1 MALLTTTLSA
11 YLAVSN
17 TLRENTASLLRPKAP
32 KAGSRIFLERI
43 KPIWNNLGFKNKLTA
58 RNIFRYK
65 SRMLMTILGVAG
77 CMGLLMLGFGMK
89 FSISKVLT
97 LQYDEIIKYDISVVY
112 KEEPTID
119 ESRALGDYVLKN
131 DNVVKIVPILQDLLK
146 LEIPKQSTQDVL
158 LIVDMENRLDEVM
171 VLRNPNSN
179 EILNIGDS
187 GIIITEKLAKMLGV
201 KEGDT
206 ISFKTEKDGNSTA
219 ETKVLAVVENY
230 IYHYIYM
237 TPTAYKNLFGDSAA
251 LNTLL
256 LRSSA
261 QDNSELSK
269 QLLKIDGITSVTM
282 NIDTQKQVDE
292 AMKNLNIIVALMIIS
307 AGLLAVVVLYNLNNI
322 NITER
327 RRELA
332 TLKVLGF
339 YDGELERY
347 VFRENIILT
356 VVGMILGIIIGV
368 VLHFFIMRSVE
379 TDTMMFGRQIKWYS
393 YIFSIVLTVAFT
405 ILVNALMS
413 IKLRKI
419 DMIESLKSTE

>member
-1 MALLTTTLSA
+1 M
-11 YLAVSN
+11 
-17 TLRENTASLLRPKAP
+17 
-32 KAGSRIFLERI
+32 
-43 KPIWNNLGFKNKLTA
+43 
-58 RNIFRYK
+58 
-65 SRMLMTILGVAG
+65 
-77 CMGLLMLGFGMK
+77 
-89 FSISKVLT
+89 
-97 LQYDEIIKYDISVVY
+97 
-112 KEEPTID
+112 
-119 ESRALGDYVLKN
+119 
-131 DNVVKIVPILQDLLK
+131 NV
-146 LEIPKQSTQDVL
+146 
-158 LIVDMENRLDEVM
+158 
-171 VLRNPNSN
+171 
-179 EILNIGDS
+179 
-187 GIIITEKLAKMLGV
+187 
-201 KEGDT
+201 
-206 ISFKTEKDGNSTA
+206 
-219 ETKVLAVVENY
+219 
-230 IYHYIYM
+230 
-237 TPTAYKNLFGDSAA
+237 
-251 LNTLL
+251 
-256 LRSSA
+256 
-261 QDNSELSK
+261 
-269 QLLKIDGITSVTM
+269 
-282 NIDTQKQVDE
+282 DTQKQVDE

-356 VVGMILGIIIGV
+356 VVGMILGVIIGV

>member
-1 MALLTTTLSA
+1 M
-11 YLAVSN
+11 
-17 TLRENTASLLRPKAP
+17 
-32 KAGSRIFLERI
+32 
-43 KPIWNNLGFKNKLTA
+43 
-58 RNIFRYK
+58 
-65 SRMLMTILGVAG
+65 
-77 CMGLLMLGFGMK
+77 
-89 FSISKVLT
+89 
-97 LQYDEIIKYDISVVY
+97 
-112 KEEPTID
+112 
-119 ESRALGDYVLKN
+119 
-131 DNVVKIVPILQDLLK
+131 
-146 LEIPKQSTQDVL
+146 
-158 LIVDMENRLDEVM
+158 
-171 VLRNPNSN
+171 
-179 EILNIGDS
+179 
-187 GIIITEKLAKMLGV
+187 
-201 KEGDT
+201 
-206 ISFKTEKDGNSTA
+206 
-219 ETKVLAVVENY
+219 LAVVENY

-282 NIDTQKQVDE
+282 NVDTQKQVDE

>member
-1 MALLTTTLSA
+1 
-11 YLAVSN
+11 
-17 TLRENTASLLRPKAP
+17 
-32 KAGSRIFLERI
+32 
-43 KPIWNNLGFKNKLTA
+43 
-58 RNIFRYK
+58 
-65 SRMLMTILGVAG
+65 
-77 CMGLLMLGFGMK
+77 
-89 FSISKVLT
+89 
-97 LQYDEIIKYDISVVY
+97 
-112 KEEPTID
+112 
-119 ESRALGDYVLKN
+119 
-131 DNVVKIVPILQDLLK
+131 
-146 LEIPKQSTQDVL
+146 
-158 LIVDMENRLDEVM
+158 
-171 VLRNPNSN
+171 
-179 EILNIGDS
+179 
-187 GIIITEKLAKMLGV
+187 
-201 KEGDT
+201 
-206 ISFKTEKDGNSTA
+206 
-219 ETKVLAVVENY
+219 
-230 IYHYIYM
+230 M

-282 NIDTQKQVDE
+282 NVDTQKQVDE

>member
-1 MALLTTTLSA
+1 
-11 YLAVSN
+11 
-17 TLRENTASLLRPKAP
+17 
-32 KAGSRIFLERI
+32 
-43 KPIWNNLGFKNKLTA
+43 
-58 RNIFRYK
+58 
-65 SRMLMTILGVAG
+65 
-77 CMGLLMLGFGMK
+77 
-89 FSISKVLT
+89 
-97 LQYDEIIKYDISVVY
+97 
-112 KEEPTID
+112 
-119 ESRALGDYVLKN
+119 
-131 DNVVKIVPILQDLLK
+131 
-146 LEIPKQSTQDVL
+146 
-158 LIVDMENRLDEVM
+158 
-171 VLRNPNSN
+171 
-179 EILNIGDS
+179 
-187 GIIITEKLAKMLGV
+187 
-201 KEGDT
+201 
-206 ISFKTEKDGNSTA
+206 
-219 ETKVLAVVENY
+219 
-230 IYHYIYM
+230 M

-356 VVGMILGIIIGV
+356 VVGMVLGIIIGV

-405 ILVNALMS
+405 IFVNALMS